1 MDQLE
6 AIRMFV
12 RVVDSGSF
20 SAVARETGIGQPA
33 VSKQI
38 AALEAR
44 LGAQLLRRTSR
55 SLSVTEAGQDFY
67 ESAVRLVDDLETAV
81 SRVGRGQTAPSGLIR
96 VTVAPVFGRVHLLP
110 RLGQFFAR
118 FPDIVVEILVTDRAV
133 DLVQEGVDVAIH
145 NGPLTDSTL
154 VARKIAATP
163 VVTVATFEHLA
174 RHGEPKSP
182 SDLDGRECITFVS
195 GGAARPWRFK
205 GKFGEVVHH
214 PKGRLRTNDAEQIRA
229 AVLAGLGLAHT
240 PGWLFTREIASG
252 AVRRILRKYE
262 RDPLSIS
269 AVHPGGRRLATK
281 VRVFVDFLAE
291 IFAAEPSLALDRR
304 ARKRR
309 GADRTSASTASPS
322 RRR

>member
-6 AIRMFV
+6 AMRTFV

-20 SAVARETGIGQPA
+20 SAAAREAALGQPA

-38 AALEAR
+38 AALETR

-67 ESAVRLVDDLETAV
+67 ESAVRLVDDLETAL
-81 SRVGRGQTAPSGLIR
+81 SRVGRGQTNPGGLVR

-110 RLGQFFAR
+110 RLGEFFAR
-118 FPDIVVEILVTDRAV
+118 FPEIVVELVVTDRAV
-133 DLVQEGVDVAIH
+133 DLVQEGVDLAIH
-145 NGPLTDSTL
+145 NGALTDSTL

-163 VVTVATFEHLA
+163 VVTVATPEHLE
-174 RHGEPKSP
+174 RYGEPRSP
-182 SDLDGRECITFVS
+182 GDLDGRECITFVS
-195 GGAARPWRFK
+195 GGAAWPWRFK
-205 GKFGEVVHH
+205 GRSGEIVHQ

-252 AVRRILRKYE
+252 EVRRLLRKYE
-262 RDPLSIS
+262 RDPLPIS

-281 VRVFVDFLAE
+281 VRVFIDFLAE
-291 IFAAEPSLALDRR
+291 VFAAEPSLRLNHRG
-304 ARKRR
+304 RK
-309 GADRTSASTASPS
+309 
-322 RRR
+322 

>member
-6 AIRMFV
+6 AIGMFV

-20 SAVARETGIGQPA
+20 SAVAREAGIGQPA

-81 SRVGRGQTAPSGLIR
+81 SRVGRGQIAPSGLVR
-96 VTVAPVFGRVHLLP
+96 VAVAPVFGRVHLLP
-110 RLGQFFAR
+110 RLGEFFGR
-118 FPDIVVEILVTDRAV
+118 FPDVVVEIVVTDRTV
-133 DLVQEGVDVAIH
+133 DLVQEGVDVAIRH
-145 NGPLTDSTL
+145 GPLTESTL
-154 VARKIAATP
+154 VARKIATTP
-163 VVTVATFEHLA
+163 VVTVATPEHLE

-182 SDLDGRECITFVS
+182 SDLDDHECITFVS
-195 GGAARPWRFK
+195 GGGAWPWRFK
-205 GKFGEVVHH
+205 GKFGEIVHQ

-229 AVLAGLGLAHT
+229 GVLAGLGLAHT

-252 AVRRILRKYE
+252 EVRRILRKYE
-262 RDPLSIS
+262 REPLSIS

-281 VRVFVDFLAE
+281 VRVFIDFLAE
-291 IFAAEPSLALDRR
+291 VFATEPSLTLDPRS
-304 ARKRR
+304 RKR
-309 GADRTSASTASPS
+309 
-322 RRR
+322 

>member
-1 MDQLE
+1 MDKLE

-20 SAVARETGIGQPA
+20 FAVAREAGVGQPA

-67 ESAVRLVDDLETAV
+67 ESAMRLVDDLETAM
-81 SRVGRGQTAPSGLIR
+81 SRVGRGQTAPSGLVR
-96 VTVAPVFGRVHLLP
+96 VTVAPVFGRVHILP
-110 RLGQFFAR
+110 RLGEFFAR
-118 FPDIVVEILVTDRAV
+118 FPDIVVEIVVTDRAV
-133 DLVQEGVDVAIH
+133 DLVQDGVDLAIH
-145 NGPLTDSTL
+145 NGPLTDSTV

-163 VVTVATFEHLA
+163 IVTVATPEYL
-174 RHGEPKSP
+174 RTNGEPRSP
-182 SDLDGRECITFVS
+182 GDLDGRECITFVS

-205 GKFGEVVHH
+205 GKLGEIVHQ

-229 AVLAGLGLAHT
+229 AVLADLGIAHT
-240 PGWLFTREIASG
+240 PGWLFTREMASG
-252 AVRRILRKYE
+252 DVRRILRKFE

-269 AVHPGGRRLATK
+269 AVHPGSRRLATK
-281 VRVFVDFLAE
+281 VRVFIDFLAE
-291 IFAAEPSLALDRR
+291 IFAAEPSLAQGRHKAPR
-304 ARKRR
+304 PFVTPSARPK
-309 GADRTSASTASPS
+309 
-322 RRR
+322 